1 LHRGEVF
8 EVIELGEISITV
20 PESITDARNKVRQV
34 VEYLSGNQLIAGRLA
49 TATSELS
56 RRLLGDSSG
65 MLSFLLDPR
74 SDRTLLLLQVMSR
87 NRIQNLDQILGFFDR
102 HERTTLRNGCDQV
115 QLEADIGIG
124 RKLTGQQIEHLKEI
138 VQRKNRDELMA
149 EITARNEQLKE
160 SLDHLRRTRSAK
172 ERMEGELSI
181 GRDIQMSMVPAK
193 FPPFPDR
200 NEFSIFAKLIPAR
213 EVGGDFYDFFL
224 IDQNL
229 LCFCIGDVSG
239 KGVPAALF
247 MAVTKTLIKS
257 MAKNDAEP
265 ASVLTAVNTE
275 LSQNNDSAMFVT
287 IFLAMLN
294 LKTGVLNYCNAGHNP
309 PYLKRQDGSIE
320 RIDKRHGPVIG
331 AREGLAYKQDSVQL
345 DQGDSFLCY
354 TDGVTEAMSPSDE
367 LYSETRLRELLSQSV
382 DQTVE
387 SIVDVTV
394 ASVRE
399 FENGAEQAD
408 DITVLCLDFM
418 GQGPENSDKILQLRI
433 CNQLDEIERV
443 NSEFND
449 FCKQNHIADSIRQKM
464 NLVFDELLNNIIS
477 YGFEDG
483 QEHEIEIDCRLVGDL
498 LKITITDF
506 GVPFNPFEQ
515 PEPDTSKSL
524 QEREIG
530 GLGIHLVRKLVDDV
544 HYERLID
551 KNVVQI
557 EKST

>member
-1 LHRGEVF
+1 M
-8 EVIELGEISITV
+8 IELGEISITV

-65 MLSFLLDPR
+65 ILSFLLDPR
-74 SDRTLLLLQVMSR
+74 SDRTLFVLQVESR
-87 NRIQNLDQILGFFDR
+87 NRIHNLDQILGFFDR
-102 HERTTLRNGCDQV
+102 HERTTLQSGCDQV

-124 RKLTGQQIEHLKEI
+124 RKLTGQQIEHLKEL

-181 GRDIQMSMVPAK
+181 GRDIQMSMVPAT

-200 NEFSIFAKLIPAR
+200 NEFSIYAKLIPAR
-213 EVGGDFYDFFL
+213 EVGGDFYDFFF

-309 PYLKRQDGSIE
+309 PYLKRQDGSVE

-354 TDGVTEAMSPSDE
+354 TDGVTEAMSLSDE
-367 LYSETRLRELLSQSV
+367 LYSETRLRELLSQSG
-382 DQTVE
+382 DHTVE

-418 GQGPENSDKILQLRI
+418 GQEPEDSDKIRQLRI

-443 NSEFND
+443 NSEFNG

-498 LKITITDF
+498 LKITISDF
-506 GVPFNPFEQ
+506 GIPFNPFEQ

-530 GLGIHLVRKLVDDV
+530 GLGIHLVRKMVDDV
-544 HYERLID
+544 RYERRID

-557 EKST
+557 EKLI